1 MAKGPLQNPGDIA
14 QAASKLGDLKAR
26 FMFLI
31 GALIVFRAGTYIPV
45 PGVDPVA
52 LAEFFEQQAGNLLGM
67 VNLFSGGALS
77 RFGIFAMG
85 IMPYIS
91 SSIIMQMASHIVPS
105 LQQLRKEGEQG
116 RRQIVKYTR
125 YGTVVLASFQ
135 SIAAASWL
143 QNQGGLVVNPGTS
156 FLVTAMITLVTG
168 TIFLMWLGEQITER
182 GIGNGISMIILAG
195 IVAGLPA
202 AIAGTA
208 ELVRNGEM
216 SPATSIVM
224 LVGAVAA
231 IVFVVYMERAQRRIA
246 VNYAR
251 RQQGRKMLQAQSTHL
266 PFKINM
272 SGVIPPIFA
281 SSLLMFPATIAQFF
295 GQASADPSFTQ
306 RMLQTIGANL
316 GPGQPIYVL
325 LYALLIIFF
334 CFFYTA
340 LMFNSKDTADNLKRS
355 GAFVPGI
362 RPGIQTAEYIDKVL
376 TRLTFWG
383 ALYIAGVCLL
393 PEFVRMFY
401 PSMPFSFG
409 GTSLLILVVVTMD
422 FMSQLQA
429 HAMSQQY
436 EGMMQKANLRN
447 YGKGGQLR

>member
-1 MAKGPLQNPGDIA
+1 MAKTPTLNPAD
-14 QAASKLGDLKAR
+14 AAKAGNKLAELKSR
-26 FMFLI
+26 ILFLL
-31 GALIVFRAGTYIPV
+31 GALIVFRAGTFIPV
-45 PGVDPVA
+45 PGVDPAA
-52 LAEFFEQQAGNLLGM
+52 LASFFDQQAGNMLALF
-67 VNLFSGGALS
+67 NLFSGGALA
-77 RFGIFAMG
+77 RFGIFALG

-91 SSIIMQMASHIVPS
+91 ASIIMQMASHLVEP
-105 LQQLRKEGEQG
+105 LQQLRKEGESG
-116 RRQIVKYTR
+116 RRKIVQYTR
-125 YGTVVLASFQ
+125 YGTVALASFQ

-143 QNQGGLVVNPGTS
+143 QSQPGVVVNPGST
-156 FLVTAMITLVTG
+156 FLITACITLVTG
-168 TIFLMWLGEQITER
+168 TMFLMWLGEQITER

-202 AIAGTA
+202 AVAGTA

-216 SPATSIVM
+216 SPATAILL
-224 LVGAVAA
+224 LVGAIAVTT
-231 IVFVVYMERAQRRIA
+231 FVVYMERAQRRIT

-251 RQQGRKMLQAQSTHL
+251 RQQGRKMYAAQSTHL

-281 SSLLMFPATIAQFF
+281 SSILMFPATVAQFF
-295 GQASADPSFTQ
+295 GQSAQPGVFQSA
-306 RMLQTIGANL
+306 LQTIGANL
-316 GPGQPIYVL
+316 GPGQPVYVL
-325 LYALLIIFF
+325 LYGALIIFF

-340 LMFNSKDTADNLKRS
+340 IQFNSKDTADNLKRS

-362 RPGIQTAEYIDKVL
+362 RPGAQTAEYIDRVL

-383 ALYIAGVCLL
+383 AIYIAGVCLL
-393 PEFVRMFY
+393 PEIFRMFY
-401 PSMPFSFG
+401 PSVPFNFG

-429 HAMSQQY
+429 HAMSHQY

-447 YGKGGQLR
+447 YGRSGSVR

>member
-1 MAKGPLQNPGDIA
+1 VAKQPQQNPADLA
-14 QAASKLGDLKAR
+14 KQASKLGELKIR
-26 FMFLI
+26 LLFLV
-31 GALIVFRAGTYIPV
+31 GALIVYRVGTYIPV
-45 PGVDPVA
+45 PGVDPAA
-52 LAEFFEQQAGNLLGM
+52 LANFFEQQSGNLLGM
-67 VNLFSGGALS
+67 FNMFSGGALS
-77 RFGIFAMG
+77 RFGIFALG
-85 IMPYIS
+85 IVPYIS
-91 SSIIMQMASHIVPS
+91 SSIIMQMASHIVPQ

-125 YGTVVLASFQ
+125 YGTVALASFQ

-143 QNQGGLVVNPGTS
+143 QNQVGLVVNPGPA
-156 FLVTAMITLVTG
+156 FLITACITLVTG
-168 TIFLMWLGEQITER
+168 TVFLMWLGEQITER

-216 SPATSIVM
+216 SPITAILM
-224 LVGAVAA
+224 LVGGIAA
-231 IVFVVYMERAQRRIA
+231 IIFVVYMERAQRRIS

-251 RQQGRKMLQAQSTHL
+251 RQQGRKMMQAQSTHL

-281 SSLLMFPATIAQFF
+281 SSILMFPATIAQFF
-295 GQASADPSFTQ
+295 GQ
-306 RMLQTIGANL
+306 
-316 GPGQPIYVL
+316 IYVL
-325 LYALLIIFF
+325 LYAAMIIFF

-340 LMFNSKDTADNLKRS
+340 LMYNSKDTADNLKKA
-355 GAFVPGI
+355 GAFLPGI
-362 RPGIQTAEYIDKVL
+362 RPGAHTADYIDRVL

-422 FMSQLQA
+422 FMSQMQA
-429 HAMSQQY
+429 HAMSHQY

-447 YGKGGQLR
+447 YSKGGQVR